1 MNNDELKKKIA
12 DIIYHT
18 GCTGAC
24 CECDYSK
31 HSDADTYCKAMLKAS
46 ALISAGIG
54 DVSELKKHRIL
65 VKSVSIPNDE
75 NFYIVPQTEIDIKQL
90 YNGEEVEQIV
100 KERDQYKC
108 RARAAE
114 LVAKTAGETGFLKY
128 EEMKHRAEV
137 AERALDLCETAYIL
151 ALNGREHEG
160 ISQQAIVS
168 DLGVHGFFME
178 QAEKEL
184 SEERE

>member
-46 ALISAGIG
+46 ALIEAGIG
-54 DVSELKKHRIL
+54 DVKEAERKSFVFKNELAFTIH
-65 VKSVSIPNDE
+65 
-75 NFYIVPQTEIDIKQL
+75 
-90 YNGEEVEQIV
+90 
-100 KERDQYKC
+100 

-114 LVAKTAGETGFLKY
+114 LVAEAAAETGIEKMA
-128 EEMKHRAEV
+128 EMKHRAEV

-151 ALNGREHEG
+151 ALNNREHEG
-160 ISQQAIVS
+160 ISQQAILS
-168 DLGVHGFFME
+168 DLGVHGFFMQ

-184 SEERE
+184 SEEGTAG

>member
-12 DIIYHT
+12 YIIYHT

-46 ALISAGIG
+46 ALIAAGIG
-54 DVSELKKHRIL
+54 DVSELKKQRIL

-100 KERDQYKC
+100 KERD
-108 RARAAE
+108 
-114 LVAKTAGETGFLKY
+114 KY
-128 EEMKHRAEV
+128 KHRAEV
-137 AERALDLCETAYIL
+137 AERALSNELVQQGIRIGVMDIRPWYYR
-151 ALNGREHEG
+151 ALER
-160 ISQQAIVS
+160 
-168 DLGVHGFFME
+168 
-178 QAEKEL
+178 AEKEL
-184 SEERE
+184 SEELKGE

>member
-46 ALISAGIG
+46 ALIEAGIG
-54 DVSELKKHRIL
+54 DV
-65 VKSVSIPNDE
+65 
-75 NFYIVPQTEIDIKQL
+75 
-90 YNGEEVEQIV
+90 
-100 KERDQYKC
+100 KEAEC

-114 LVAKTAGETGFLKY
+114 LVAKTAAETGILKY

-137 AERALDLCETAYIL
+137 AERALEKATELAYEYRTEADTLSCSSCPMFEEIFPKCSERGL
-151 ALNGREHEG
+151 YVDCSKRWKEE
-160 ISQQAIVS
+160 IMQ
-168 DLGVHGFFME
+168 

-184 SEERE
+184 LEEGKDE

>member
-46 ALISAGIG
+46 ALIEAGIG
-54 DVSELKKHRIL
+54 DVE
-65 VKSVSIPNDE
+65 E
-75 NFYIVPQTEIDIKQL
+75 NE
-90 YNGEEVEQIV
+90 N
-100 KERDQYKC
+100 

-114 LVAKTAGETGFLKY
+114 FAAKTVTDKAIRKY
-128 EEMKHRAEV
+128 KEMKHRAEV

-168 DLGVHGFFME
+168 DLGVHGFFMQ

-184 SEERE
+184 SEEGK

>member
-12 DIIYHT
+12 EIILQGVH
-18 GCTGAC
+18 A
-24 CECDYSK
+24 EPLDNSMAIEI
-31 HSDADTYCKAMLKAS
+31 AD
-46 ALISAGIG
+46 ALIAAGIG
-54 DVSELKKHRIL
+54 DVK
-65 VKSVSIPNDE
+65 E
-75 NFYIVPQTEIDIKQL
+75 NE
-90 YNGEEVEQIV
+90 N
-100 KERDQYKC
+100 

-114 LVAKTAGETGFLKY
+114 FAAKTVTDKAIRKY
-128 EEMKHRAEV
+128 KEMKHRAEV

-168 DLGVHGFFME
+168 DLGVHGFFMQ

-184 SEERE
+184 SEEGK

>member
-1 MNNDELKKKIA
+1 MNNDELKKKIVEIILQGVHAEPLDNSMAIEIA
-12 DIIYHT
+12 D
-18 GCTGAC
+18 
-24 CECDYSK
+24 
-31 HSDADTYCKAMLKAS
+31 
-46 ALISAGIG
+46 ALIEAGIG
-54 DVSELKKHRIL
+54 DVKEAERKSFVFKNELAFTIH
-65 VKSVSIPNDE
+65 
-75 NFYIVPQTEIDIKQL
+75 
-90 YNGEEVEQIV
+90 
-100 KERDQYKC
+100 

-114 LVAKTAGETGFLKY
+114 LVAEAAAEAGFLKY

-168 DLGVHGFFME
+168 DLGVHGFFMQ

-184 SEERE
+184 SEEGK

>member
-1 MNNDELKKKIA
+1 MNNDELKKKIVGIVSNILLSKIMKGKYILKDGDIERIA
-12 DIIYHT
+12 D
-18 GCTGAC
+18 
-24 CECDYSK
+24 
-31 HSDADTYCKAMLKAS
+31 
-46 ALISAGIG
+46 ALIAAGIG
-54 DVSELKKHRIL
+54 DVKEAERKSFVFKNELAFTIH
-65 VKSVSIPNDE
+65 
-75 NFYIVPQTEIDIKQL
+75 
-90 YNGEEVEQIV
+90 
-100 KERDQYKC
+100 

-114 LVAKTAGETGFLKY
+114 LVAEAAAETGIEKMA
-128 EEMKHRAEV
+128 EMKHRAEV

-184 SEERE
+184 SEEGNAG